1 MRTAQALGMVVG
13 CALSYAIYR
22 TVTFE
27 LIDSWKPFAQLYA
40 TVMGGAVGV
49 MLAAG
54 LILARRWW
62 QGDLAIMSQP
72 GHWLLVFGL
81 AAVLANAGAVVAY
94 YSACHS
100 VEAIHPNPP
109 FWIPFRQTG
118 APTYPGL
125 IHQAVCWGLAG
136 VAALM
141 LCLASFR
148 RLGWRWRW
156 FFPVVFLSSVY
167 MCAGHVA
174 ALVDLW
180 GRPATMSWCYHS
192 GHLYAKIIV
201 VCSLIVLVSIFGD
214 LKRERRGDFLHWT
227 AILSWSIIAVMQL
240 GLYFQCML
248 RSVPP
253 NQYIGILMK
262 L

>member
-1 MRTAQALGMVVG
+1 
-13 CALSYAIYR
+13 
-22 TVTFE
+22 
-27 LIDSWKPFAQLYA
+27 
-40 TVMGGAVGV
+40 

-81 AAVLANAGAVVAY
+81 AAMLANAVADVP
-94 YSACHS
+94 YSAWGVAHTA
-100 VEAIHPNPP
+100 ET
-109 FWIPFRQTG
+109 FWIPFRLPY
-118 APTYPGL
+118 ARIHPTL

-136 VAALM
+136 LAALM
-141 LCLASFR
+141 LCILSFR
-148 RLGWRWRW
+148 RLGWLWRSC
-156 FFPVVFLSSVY
+156 FPVIFLSSFY
-167 MCAGHVA
+167 MCAGHLA

-180 GRPATMSWCYHS
+180 GRAAILSWCYHS

-201 VCSLIVLVSIFGD
+201 ICSLIVLVAIVGD
-214 LKRERRGDFLHWT
+214 LKHERRGDFLHWT
-227 AILSWSIIAVMQL
+227 GILSCSVIAAMQL

-248 RSVPP
+248 RTVPP
-253 NQYIGILMK
+253 NQWLGILMR